1 MYRRL
6 LAISLV
12 ASLSFYGC
20 GTILKEDRI
29 NKPHSSQ
36 LDWRIVLLDGIGL
49 FFYVLPGVIAYAVD
63 YSNGTLFLP
72 AGRSLK
78 LSGLSEDEIREA
90 LERETRQRIAAGQVV
105 ALSLAEAR
113 ESPEFRGFFL
123 AERQPAP
130 ATR

>member
-1 MYRRL
+1 MYRKL

-12 ASLSFYGC
+12 TSLCFYGC
-20 GTILKEDRI
+20 GTILKEEQI
-29 NKPHSSQ
+29 NQPHSGK
-36 LDWRIVLLDGIGL
+36 LDWKIVLLDGIGL
-49 FFYVLPGVIAYAVD
+49 IFFIVPGVVSYAVD

-78 LSGLSEDEIREA
+78 LGGLSEDEIREA
-90 LERETRQRIAAGQVV
+90 LERETRQSIAAGQVV
-105 ALSLAEAR
+105 ELSLAEAR